1 MLTTTIHQTVVGS
14 KRLLN
19 NANWARY
26 NLAVSKRKD
35 TEPTSSCQWNM
46 HLPGEPVIDF
56 HKFFDGENITQ
67 TDLVAWVNVGMHHLP
82 QAEDS
87 PNTRTNLAASSFFLT
102 PLNYFDYDVSMDS
115 TNSVLLN
122 APDKPGDA
130 WKYDDYGVGAVNC
143 IPQPVAPFEYLG
155 IKTFGLDGKQ
165 APPTTAE
172 EMRKSAELFHRIKVE
187 L

>member
-1 MLTTTIHQTVVGS
+1 M
-14 KRLLN
+14 N
-19 NANWARY
+19 
-26 NLAVSKRKD
+26 
-35 TEPTSSCQWNM
+35 
-46 HLPGEPVIDF
+46 LPGAPIVNF
-56 HKFFDGENITQ
+56 HNFFDGENITQ
-67 TDLVAWVNVGMHHLP
+67 EDLVAWVNVGMHHLVSLCSRSRHSSLLNHGLQP
-82 QAEDS
+82 QAEDA

>member
-1 MLTTTIHQTVVGS
+1 MVGS

-26 NLAVSKRKD
+26 NLAVSKRKE
-35 TEPTSSCQWNM
+35 TEPTSSCQWNL
-46 HLPGEPVIDF
+46 HLPGAPVVDF

-102 PLNYFDYDVSMDS
+102 PLNYFDYDASIDS
-115 TNSVLLN
+115 INSILLT
-122 APDKPGDA
+122 APKRPGEP
-130 WKYDDYGVGAVNC
+130 WVHDDYGVAPANC
-143 IPQPVAPFEYLG
+143 IPDSVPPFEYRG
-155 IKTFGLDGKQ
+155 VQTFGLDGRA

>member
-1 MLTTTIHQTVVGS
+1 MHVTAWSQTVVGS

-35 TEPTSSCQWNM
+35 TEPSSSAQWNL
-46 HLPGEPVIDF
+46 HLPGAPMVDF
-56 HKFFDGENITQ
+56 HNFFDGENITQ
-67 TDLVAWVNVGMHHLP
+67 ADLVAWINVGTHHLP

-102 PLNYFDYDVSMDS
+102 PLTYFDYDVSMDS
-115 TNSVLLN
+115 INSILLT
-122 APDKPGDA
+122 APEKAGDP
-130 WKYDDYGVGAVNC
+130 WPFDDYGVQPANC
-143 IPQPVAPFEYLG
+143 VPDQVPPFEYVG
-155 IKTFGLDGKQ
+155 VQTFGLDGKP
-165 APPTTAE
+165 APPATAE

>member
-1 MLTTTIHQTVVGS
+1 MVVSPVRMLMQDFVQTVVGS

-67 TDLVAWVNVGMHHLP
+67 KDLVAWINVGTHHLV
-82 QAEDS
+82 S
-87 PNTRTNLAASSFFLT
+87 HKLSSRH
-102 PLNYFDYDVSMDS
+102 
-115 TNSVLLN
+115 
-122 APDKPGDA
+122 
-130 WKYDDYGVGAVNC
+130 GVPC
-143 IPQPVAPFEYLG
+143 L
-155 IKTFGLDGKQ
+155 
-165 APPTTAE
+165 
-172 EMRKSAELFHRIKVE
+172 
-187 L
+187 